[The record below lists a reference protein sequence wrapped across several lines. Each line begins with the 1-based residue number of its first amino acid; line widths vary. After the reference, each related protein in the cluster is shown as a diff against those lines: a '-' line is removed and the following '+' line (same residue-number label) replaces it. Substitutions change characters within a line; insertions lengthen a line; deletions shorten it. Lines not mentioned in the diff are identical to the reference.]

1 MFFPQ
6 KTPWALLLRFLK
18 NGCGAFAQNEATNQA
33 VSAVSQTQAYQGPRC
48 LCLTA
53 ALVWAGLLFIAPF
66 ASLQAAPPT
75 PQSAPSSKP
84 SAAVASEARAAEQ
97 TGKKDD
103 LESPEKIYQKA
114 LQAFATERF
123 ENCVE
128 LLKKLIAQGVQG
140 PEAES
145 VYYTLAAAYYN
156 SRDFQNSKTAFEGY
170 LKRYPSGAKASD
182 CKISLSHCLA
192 QLGDKEAALGIF
204 KSLNEEQKNL
214 SDSVLLSWAS
224 LLKETGNLQS
234 ALALLRPR
242 GEAPPQNEES
252 VQLLFLLASTE
263 AEAGNPDGAF
273 RYLQM
278 IHRRPDLVPS
288 PLQLNAI
295 SLSLGDNFLSKSAFR
310 LALRAYAYV
319 RRKDEIIAAQKSRL
333 QGLQTRYQANLKLLE
348 EYPARIAEIQ
358 ESNARLKVR
367 FEEGQK
373 VLAQVEGTDDYLPS
387 LRLRQARASQELA
400 RYWDAIVLLESLL
413 PTSKNSSIRED
424 VLFGL
429 SLSHAQLNQSAE
441 SDLFST
447 AYLQE
452 YRNGKNAETL
462 SFMRANLKMQRED
475 YAGAEILFQKALLD
489 YPDGSRRKQ
498 TLFLLG
504 NARFSMGKYPEARET
519 YKQYLGL
526 YPDSELGQEIEYRT
540 ALCLFFK
547 GEIESALGSLR
558 AFMLK
563 YPEGPY
569 SADSSYRIAL
579 SHMSMQQYQQ
589 VLTQCEAWRYTFGK
603 HAQLAEVLALKGDA
617 YAALRQPAEAATAYL
632 EAMAS
637 SPSEEVLNYAL
648 FEANKQY
655 QALGRWDKIATLF
668 QEFIQEHPQ
677 HPGVVS
683 AMYWLS
689 RAMQKNGRIGEAK
702 EFLAAQIATYVS
714 DRRSEALEQLISQ
727 LAQLCA
733 KPPPG
738 YSNLAAA
745 EQSKKDATAPTAG
758 TAKPPAEPVRTYAP
772 EAELIKLFPED
783 SDANNTLRRA
793 RLLFAKSEL
802 LRLTRKTADAS
813 ALLGKICAEIA
824 PAELSASLLAKCG
837 DHELSRGNIEN
848 AQTFYNELLRAFPK
862 STMLDAAYNGMG
874 QIALQE
880 ARPEDA
886 LRWFD
891 EAIEKLGAPTTQPR
905 VTLGKAKA
913 LLALKKWEQARAL
926 FQQLAT
932 TREWRGEATA
942 EAVYSL
948 GEIHFQNAEYETG
961 LQYFQRVF
969 VAYQRYPEQ
978 VSRSY
983 LRAADCF
990 ERIGDKAK
998 AQSHLRELLANE
1010 RLSTLPAAA
1019 EGKRRLT
1026 ALSEK

>member
-1 MFFPQ
+1 MVQETRAYNAFGSLRFS
-6 KTPWALLLRFLK
+6 AALLRF
-18 NGCGAFAQNEATNQA
+18 
-33 VSAVSQTQAYQGPRC
+33 S
-48 LCLTA
+48 A
-53 ALVWAGLLFIAPF
+53 ALLWAGLLLIA
-66 ASLQAAPPT
+66 ASTPLQAAPPT
-75 PQSAPSSKP
+75 PPATPNSKTATAP
-84 SAAVASEARAAEQ
+84 ASEARATEQ

-103 LESPEKIYQKA
+103 VESPEKIYQKA
-114 LQAFATERF
+114 LQAFAAEKF
-123 ENCVE
+123 QDCIES
-128 LLKKLIAQGVQG
+128 LQKMIAQGAQG

-145 VYYTLAAAYYN
+145 IYYTLAAAYYN
-156 SRDFQNSKTAFEGY
+156 SRDFQNSRTAFEEY
-170 LKRYPSGAKASD
+170 LKRYPSGGKALD
-182 CKISLSHCLA
+182 CKISLSNCLV

-204 KSLNEEQKNL
+204 DSLSKEYTSV
-214 SDSVLLSWAS
+214 SDKVLLSWAA
-224 LLKETGNLQS
+224 LLKETGNLQY
-234 ALALLRPR
+234 ALTLLRPR
-242 GEAPPQNEES
+242 GEAPLQTEES
-252 VQLLFLLASTE
+252 VQLLFLLASAE
-263 AEAGNPDGAF
+263 AEVGNPDGSF

-278 IHRRPDLVPS
+278 IQRRPDLVSS

-295 SLSLGDNFLSKSAFR
+295 SISLGDTFLNKRAFL

-319 RRKDEIIAAQKSRL
+319 RRKDEIIALQQSRQ
-333 QGLQTRYQANLKLLE
+333 QGLQSRYQANLKLVE
-348 EYPARIAEIQ
+348 EYPARLAEAQ
-358 ESNARLKVR
+358 EANARLKIR

-373 VLAQVEGTDDYLPS
+373 VLAQVEATDDYLPS
-387 LRLRQARASQELA
+387 LRLRQARASQELG
-400 RYWDAIVLLESLL
+400 RYWEAIVLLESLL
-413 PTSKNSSIRED
+413 PTSKNTSIRED

-429 SLSHAQLNQSAE
+429 SLSHAQLNQTTE
-441 SDLFST
+441 SELFST
-447 AYLQE
+447 TYLEE
-452 YRNGKNAETL
+452 YPNGKNGETL
-462 SFMRANLKMQRED
+462 SFIQANLKMQRED
-475 YAGAEILFQKALLD
+475 YAGAELLFQKALLD
-489 YPDGSRRKQ
+489 YPQGTRRKQ
-498 TLFLLG
+498 MLFLIG
-504 NARFSMGKYPEARET
+504 NARFSMGKYPEAQEA

-526 YPDSELGQEIEYRT
+526 YPESELGQEIEYRT

-547 GEIESALGSLR
+547 GERESALASLR
-558 AFMLK
+558 AFLLK
-563 YPEGPY
+563 HPDGPFA
-569 SADSSYRIAL
+569 ADSSYRIAL
-579 SHMSMQQYQQ
+579 SHQSMQQYQE
-589 VLTQCEAWRYTFGK
+589 VITQCEAWQHAFGK
-603 HAQLAEVLALKGDA
+603 QAQLAEVLALKGDA
-617 YAALRQPAEAATAYL
+617 HAAQRQPAEAAAAYL
-632 EAMAS
+632 EAMAA

-648 FEANKQY
+648 LEANKQY

-677 HPGVVS
+677 HPGVVA

-689 RAMQKNGRIGEAK
+689 RAMQKNGRLGEAK
-702 EFLAAQIATYVS
+702 EFLAAKIATYVG
-714 DRRSEALEQLISQ
+714 DRRSEALEQLITQ

-733 KPPPG
+733 KTPPG
-738 YSNLAAA
+738 YSSLNAA
-745 EQSKKDATAPTAG
+745 EQSKKDASAVTSG
-758 TAKPPAEPVRTYAP
+758 TTKPPAEIVRTYVP
-772 EAELIKLFPED
+772 EAELLKLFPED
-783 SDANNTLRRA
+783 SVSNNILGRA
-793 RLLFAKSEL
+793 RFLFAKAEL
-802 LRLTRKTADAS
+802 LRLTRKTAEAS
-813 ALLGKICAEIA
+813 ALLGKICEEIA

-837 DHELSRGNIEN
+837 DHELARGKIES

-880 ARPEDA
+880 GRPEDA
-886 LRWFD
+886 LRWFE

-978 VSRSY
+978 VGRSY